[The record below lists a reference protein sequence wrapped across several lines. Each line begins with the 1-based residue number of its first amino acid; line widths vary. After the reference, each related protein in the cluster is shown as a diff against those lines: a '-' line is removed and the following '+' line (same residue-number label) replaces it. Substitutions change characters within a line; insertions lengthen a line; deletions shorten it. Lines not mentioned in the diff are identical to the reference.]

1 MKKNT
6 AITDAMP
13 WLLALIFSV
22 LFSAT
27 AHAASP
33 HSNPA
38 DRAASCLQS
47 FHDYLD
53 IYRGEQLQQRALQL
67 YFSDNCMP
75 HSDTVLPE
83 STPRTIPS
91 TNRPDRLKLLQIQD
105 VEEYI
110 TTYRV

>member
-1 MKKNT
+1 MKKIS

-13 WLLALIFSV
+13 WLLAMSLAA
-22 LFSAT
+22 LCSAP

-33 HSNPA
+33 QTSPA
-38 DRAASCLQS
+38 DRAASCLQR

-53 IYRGEQLQQRALQL
+53 IYRGEQFQQRALQL

-75 HSDTVLPE
+75 HSATELPE
-83 STPRTIPS
+83 SIPRTIPS
-91 TNRPDRLKLLQIQD
+91 TSRPDRLKLLQIQD
-105 VEEYI
+105 VDESI